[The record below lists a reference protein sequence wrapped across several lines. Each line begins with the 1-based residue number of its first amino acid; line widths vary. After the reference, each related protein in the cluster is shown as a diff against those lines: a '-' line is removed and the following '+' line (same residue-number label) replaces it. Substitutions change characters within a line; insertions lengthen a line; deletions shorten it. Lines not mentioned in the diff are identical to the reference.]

1 MIKYEN
7 GKVEIVVNCD
17 ELMKTMV
24 DHEVTTDDAML
35 ACVGCDLTYIF
46 NELVKIYG
54 FIKAF
59 ALWYGAYS
67 AYKDVLSK
75 GENEND

>member
-7 GKVEIVVNCD
+7 GKVEIAVTGG
-17 ELMKTMV
+17 ELMQTMV
-24 DHEVTTDDAML
+24 DHEVTTDVAML

-46 NELVKIYG
+46 KELVKIYG
-54 FIKAF
+54 LTRAF
-59 ALWYGAYS
+59 TLWYGAYS